1 MTAYT
6 WSSPASG
13 SWGTASNWGTSG
25 LPTDLGTVYIGVAGV
40 TVGISTGVAAAAYTL
55 TTSAGTTLALINNG
69 SINGTPTA
77 YGTLTAIDGAT
88 FYGTYEQAGGLF
100 SVGGPGATFNTAIE
114 MTGGTIDVQTGALVI
129 ADGGTIA
136 GTLVGAGE
144 LHITGGQLNLDAGFS
159 AKLSAIVLD
168 NGAKLAFNGISLA
181 YANNITVNN
190 GSFDLF
196 GSTLNATGP
205 GLFSGVI
212 GYGTFN
218 EHGRLVLGTTQ
229 FRTYLDNGA
238 LLNVFGT
245 TVQTNQLNLGP
256 NDGNAGGDSGGKLTI
271 EKAATYN
278 INGNWDVTDPSQV
291 GGIVN
296 AGTLAK
302 TAGGKVSHLT
312 PSLVSSSVIS
322 VAIGQLQVDGAVNT
336 IGGTVSGAGTLGLG
350 GAGGTGHTSFSNGL
364 TLTVATLDQQGGV
377 LTLANPLAYTGN
389 WEMSGGVLDLDTK
402 ATVLTLSGRSNFD
415 GGITTGYGGTITVS
429 GTAEVGGNWTFGG
442 PDLLAVTG
450 TVDQT
455 GNIYVGPS
463 SNATVAIASGASWA
477 IEGDGSILGSYG
489 LISNAGL
496 LAEPNGSGDS
506 VIQDDIANT
515 GTLLANGTLTLAD
528 PYLNQIG
535 GTLAGAGLIDLAG
548 TTTLLG
554 GLAIS
559 VAALDVSAQVTLTGS
574 LGDAGLFSELGAG
587 LLDIGGGNTFSLS
600 GATTLDGGALTDQGT
615 LSCAGPT
622 TVGAYTVT
630 GGADLLVTRQ
640 ADQTGVLS
648 LSGSTGGGTLMV
660 AAGASY
666 TVLDDADTIS
676 SNAASGAVL
685 VSGLL
690 TESGT
695 GTGVIA
701 AALDLAATGTLAVAD
716 TLLDAESG
724 GSLAGTVSGAGTLA
738 LAYGSF
744 ALASGFAD
752 LSAGLEITNNANVAL
767 LASAAYAGDFV
778 SQSGSI
784 GLSGDTLSLTGTAL
798 LGASDLITGPG
809 TLLASGSTTLGA
821 LRVSGGGTLALAG
834 QAAEAG
840 VLTIGTGQNTQT
852 TDTLAVQKSGT
863 LTVGAG
869 LEINGS
875 GTLSVA
881 GGLTALTNS
890 TTEINTAIVDT
901 GTIAANLGT
910 LQVYGNVSAGSTGS
924 FTVGGHGTLQ
934 FETGVS
940 VGTATHVMFAGVGTL
955 LIYNDLLGFDGTVS
969 NFTAGDMIQLA
980 GISGSSVSGTYANA
994 ADTQLTISDA
1004 NGHQITLNFAG
1015 AQNLT
1020 SLTFTST
1027 TSGYAELIHN

>member
-1 MTAYT
+1 MTTYR
-6 WSSPASG
+6 WSSPTSG
-13 SWGTASNWGTSG
+13 SWGTASNWGTNG
-25 LPTDLGTVYIGVAGV
+25 TPTNLDTVSIGAAGV
-40 TVGISTGVAAAAYTL
+40 TVGISTGVAASAYTL
-55 TTSAGTTLALINNG
+55 TTSAGTTLAITNNG
-69 SINGTPTA
+69 SIAGTPTA

-88 FYGTYEQAGGLF
+88 FNGTYEQAGGLF
-100 SVGGPGATFNTAIE
+100 TVGGPGATFNTAIE
-114 MTGGTIDVQTGALVI
+114 MTGGIMNVQTGALVI

-136 GTLVGAGE
+136 GTLAGAGE

-181 YANNITVNN
+181 YANNITVDN

-196 GSTLNATGP
+196 GSTLTATGP

-238 LLNVFGT
+238 LLNDYGT
-245 TVQTNQLNLGP
+245 VVQTNQLNLGP

-302 TAGGKVSHLT
+302 TAGGKISHLY
-312 PSLVSSSVIS
+312 PSLASSSVIS
-322 VAIGQLQVDGAVNT
+322 VAIGQLQVDGAVNS
-336 IGGTVSGAGTLGLG
+336 IGGSVSGAGTLGLG
-350 GAGGTGHTSFSNGL
+350 GVGGTGHTSFSSGL
-364 TLTVATLDQQGGV
+364 ALTVATLDQQGGV
-377 LTLANPLAYTGN
+377 LTLANALAYAGN
-389 WEMSGGVLDLDTK
+389 WEMSGGVLDLDNK

-415 GGITTGYGGTITVS
+415 GGIATGYGGTISVS
-429 GTAEVGGNWTFGG
+429 GTSEVGGNWTFGG

-463 SNATVAIASGASWA
+463 SNATVTIASGAIWA
-477 IEGDGSILGSYG
+477 MEGDGSILGSYG
-489 LISNAGL
+489 MIINAGL

-506 VIQDDIANT
+506 VIQDDLAST

-528 PYLNQIG
+528 PYLDQIG

-548 TTTLLG
+548 TATLQG

-574 LGDAGLFSELGAG
+574 LSDAGLFSELGAG
-587 LLDIGGGNTFSLS
+587 LLDVGGNVFSLS

-622 TVGAYTVT
+622 TVGAYIVT
-630 GGADLLVTRQ
+630 GGAELLVSAQ
-640 ADQTGVLS
+640 ADQTGVLN
-648 LSGSTGGGTLMV
+648 LSGSTGGGTLLV
-660 AAGASY
+660 ASGASY
-666 TVLDDADTIS
+666 TVLDDADSIA

-701 AALDLAATGTLAVAD
+701 AALTLAGTGTLAVAD

-738 LAYGSF
+738 LTYGSF
-744 ALASGFAD
+744 TLASGFAD
-752 LSAGLEITNNANVAL
+752 LSAGLEVTNNASVAL
-767 LASAAYAGDFV
+767 LASQAYAGDFV
-778 SQSGSI
+778 SQSGTI
-784 GLSGDTLSLTGTAL
+784 GLAGDTLSLTGTAL
-798 LGASDLITGPG
+798 LGAGDLVTGPG
-809 TLLASGSTTLGA
+809 MLLASASTTLGA

-834 QAAEAG
+834 QAAETGA
-840 VLTIGTGQNTQT
+840 LSIGTQNTPS
-852 TDTLAVQKSGT
+852 TDTLAVEKGGT

-869 LEINGS
+869 LTISGS
-875 GTLSVA
+875 GTLNVA
-881 GGLTALTNS
+881 GVVADPTNS
-890 TTEINTAIVDT
+890 TTQISTAIVDT

-910 LQVYGNVSAGSTGS
+910 LQVYGNVLSGSTGS
-924 FTVGGHGTLQ
+924 FTVGTHGVLQ
-934 FETGVS
+934 FESGVS
-940 VGTATHVMFAGVGTL
+940 VGAATHVMFAGVGTL
-955 LIYNDLLGFDGTVS
+955 LITNDLQGFDGTVS
-969 NFTAGDMIQLA
+969 NFTAGDMIQIA
-980 GISGSSVSGTYANA
+980 GISGGSVSGTYANA
-994 ADTQLTISDA
+994 AHTQLAISDA
-1004 NGHQITLNFAG
+1004 NGDQITLNFAG
-1015 AQNLT
+1015 AQSLT
-1020 SLTFTST
+1020 SLSFTST
-1027 TSGYAELIHN
+1027 TNGYAELIHN